1 MNKEM
6 AILSCNV
13 VIPFSSAVFGR
24 CLLAGAIFISGC
36 GRSEHRYVV
45 FYENLEP
52 KHASVI
58 GSFLDE
64 FHEKSRMTVVGKTLT
79 IKVPRERIDLLK
91 HYMTAPVDSESHIRL
106 VRSAFL
112 ADRDSSRTITQTALK
127 KSERLMRLV
136 APSEGQSDSL
146 RIGVVFDRVFEQSE
160 WKCYRTP
167 DYKIHVEFTGTIPSN
182 IRANSELMRVVNELV
197 YHGEMLLLEIGP
209 EHSFWRFRWLV
220 GIDGRSFKKESLR
233 VVPGRF
239 RPEGGVPARETEYIS
254 F

>member
-1 MNKEM
+1 MSAYFGKSGVSF
-6 AILSCNV
+6 SCG
-13 VIPFSSAVFGR
+13 ALR
-24 CLLAGAIFISGC
+24 CCLLAGALSLPGC

-52 KHASVI
+52 KQAAVI

-79 IKVPRERIDLLK
+79 IEVPRNRLDLLK

-106 VRSAFL
+106 VRNAFV
-112 ADRDSSRTITQTALK
+112 ADRDSAKTASITASK

-146 RIGVVFDRVFEQSE
+146 RIGVAFDRVFERPE

-167 DYKIHVEFTGTIPSN
+167 DYKIHVEFTGAIPPN
-182 IRANSELMRVVNELV
+182 IRAGPEKMRVVVELV
-197 YHGEMLLLEIGP
+197 SHRRNLLLEIGP
-209 EHSFWRFRWLV
+209 ENSLWRFRWLV

-239 RPEGGVPARETEYIS
+239 RPEGGKPARETEYIS
-254 F
+254 L